1 MCRADRK
8 IGNGACGMK
17 ETVKVA
23 RASVHMWEEPPISG
37 DNGSGTVFFSGC
49 PLKCVYCQNYRI
61 SHDNIGKE
69 ITVERLA
76 EIMKELEAKK
86 VHNINLVSP
95 TQFVPQIKAAVAS
108 AKASGMSLPVVYN
121 TSGYE
126 RAETVSGLSE
136 TVDIYLTDFRYMTP
150 YYSMKYS
157 GVSDYPDAAKAALKE
172 MVRTAGP
179 PVLDDNGI
187 MRSGV
192 IVRVLVLPGLVR
204 EAMEITDYVYGTY
217 GDSVYI
223 SLMNQYTP
231 TENINADLF
240 PELRRKVSREEYDEV
255 VEHAENIGVEYG
267 FVQDGGT
274 ADESFIPEFD
284 FSGV

>member
-1 MCRADRK
+1 MTD
-8 IGNGACGMK
+8 
-17 ETVKVA
+17 TVKVA

-37 DNGSGTVFFSGC
+37 NNGSGTVFFSGC
-49 PLKCVYCQNYRI
+49 PLKCVYCQNYGI
-61 SHDNIGKE
+61 SHDNNGKE

-76 EIMKELEAKK
+76 EIMKELETKE

-95 TQFVPQIKAAVAS
+95 TQFVPQIKSAVAS
-108 AKASGMSLPVVYN
+108 ARASGMSLPVVYN

-126 RAETVSGLSE
+126 RAETVNGLSG
-136 TVDIYLTDFRYMTP
+136 TVDIYLTDFRYLT
-150 YYSMKYS
+150 SELSLKYS
-157 GVSDYPDAAKAALKE
+157 GVSDYPEAAKASLEE

-179 PVLDDNGI
+179 PVMDEEGI
-187 MRSGV
+187 MKSGV
-192 IVRVLVLPGLVR
+192 IVRVLVLPGLAR
-204 EAMEITDYVYGTY
+204 EAMMITDYIHGTY

-231 TENINADLF
+231 TEHIDAAAF
-240 PELRRKVSREEYDEV
+240 PELCRKVTCEEYDEV
-255 VEHAENIGVEYG
+255 VGHAEDIGVELG
-267 FVQDGGT
+267 FVQDGDT